1 MSNRSSHFANRFQTL
16 PSALAAVSGSRRL
29 LALAAVL
36 ALLALTLQPT
46 AAQAQTAQ
54 DPTELWSDTMTV
66 GSYMVSTLTFFGW
79 NDEGTFTG
87 SALSD
92 QDFDYG
98 NHTYNLR
105 TIQLE
110 SGVLTIRFNDTG
122 LGDVTNQAT
131 RDKLTFHVATTVF
144 NLGNG
149 SLTHSSNGVFWSNS
163 GLTWTA
169 GDTVELKITTTDP
182 GAPTLTAT
190 PGPEKVTLNWTPPTT
205 SGGSAITGY
214 EYRQRTGDDY
224 ADDAWTAIPNSASLT
239 SYDVTGL
246 TDGTP
251 YTFQLRA
258 HNSSGAGLYSNEV
271 TATPPGLAPCLV
283 VDGCFVVPPTW
294 DLLPSGL
301 TDGDEFRLLFVSSTI
316 RKANTSVIANY
327 NTFVQNAAASG
338 HSAIQ
343 AYSSHFRAVGSTSG
357 TDARDNTATTYT
369 SSDKGVR
376 IYWLNGSKVVDDYED
391 FYDGGWDDAANAKDE
406 SGNNRTISTDDTRP
420 WTGSNHNGTEA
431 MHLGNSRALGQST
444 VRVGI
449 PPGDPLSSNTVYSN
463 SETRPLY
470 ALSPVFQVLDTP
482 PALESATVLADG
494 TTLEFVLDEGF
505 DTNAYVGIRPDSGHF
520 TVTADGTSITFGET
534 GVKAD
539 EAVVLVFRTVQLKG
553 LSPAITF
560 GQDVTVSYTDPTT
573 GDDTTAVI
581 EDAAGN
587 DVASFTTGSGGV
599 PAVVNNVPPTPPG
612 PPQNVV
618 AEAFTGRV
626 TLDWDPPDSEGDAP
640 ITHYEYRRQRGTGS
654 FEDWT
659 LVEDRTNHTL
669 GDDGTSLVFRREN
682 IRNDETFTY
691 EVRAVNAGGP
701 GPALA
706 SNAIDLSPQ
715 STLRVEQAEVRVS
728 ESVGTVTVNAVLEVP
743 DGWGPYD
750 KNITVA
756 FTTNQASATVG
767 EDYLAFTRGVV
778 IRPEDYKE
786 VNGGWIATR
795 GAEITILGD
804 RLDEDDESLTLKL
817 TGSASTPNWVKR
829 PDSSNELTTVVIE
842 DDDHLMWSVTAEPDE
857 IGEQGGVSTVT
868 VRTNN
873 VEFTADQTITLTLGG
888 ESTAATLGTD
898 FTVTDSNGAA
908 LASPYAITLA
918 QGEVAVAALVIT
930 ALADTVEDDDE
941 TVTITATLGAD
952 QIGETE
958 TLTISQLEPPGPPQ
972 NVVAEAFTGR
982 VTLDWDPPASEGDAP
997 ITHYEYR
1004 RQRGT
1009 GTPSGTGRWWRTLVS
1024 ITGWVTT
1031 APASHSATN
1040 T

>member
-1 MSNRSSHFANRFQTL
+1 M
-16 PSALAAVSGSRRL
+16 
-29 LALAAVL
+29 
-36 ALLALTLQPT
+36 
-46 AAQAQTAQ
+46 
-54 DPTELWSDTMTV
+54 
-66 GSYMVSTLTFFGW
+66 
-79 NDEGTFTG
+79 
-87 SALSD
+87 
-92 QDFDYG
+92 
-98 NHTYNLR
+98 
-105 TIQLE
+105 
-110 SGVLTIRFNDTG
+110 
-122 LGDVTNQAT
+122 
-131 RDKLTFHVATTVF
+131 
-144 NLGNG
+144 
-149 SLTHSSNGVFWSNS
+149 
-163 GLTWTA
+163 
-169 GDTVELKITTTDP
+169 
-182 GAPTLTAT
+182 
-190 PGPEKVTLNWTPPTT
+190 
-205 SGGSAITGY
+205 
-214 EYRQRTGDDY
+214 
-224 ADDAWTAIPNSASLT
+224 
-239 SYDVTGL
+239 
-246 TDGTP
+246 
-251 YTFQLRA
+251 
-258 HNSSGAGLYSNEV
+258 
-271 TATPPGLAPCLV
+271 
-283 VDGCFVVPPTW
+283 VPPTW

-463 SETRPLY
+463 SDTRPLY

-482 PALESATVLADG
+482 PALESATVLEDG
-494 TTLEFVLDEGF
+494 TIIELVFDEPY
-505 DTNAYVGIRPDSGHF
+505 NAASTQTFLTIPFSVTAAGS
-520 TVTADGTSITFGET
+520 TVTIGDLSVVRDADL
-534 GVKAD
+534 KY
-539 EAVVLVFRTVQLKG
+539 RTMQIKE
-553 LSPAITF
+553 LSPAIEF
-560 GQDVTVSYTDPTT
+560 GQNVIVTYTDPTT

-587 DVASFTTGSGGV
+587 DVASFTTGSGGI
-599 PAVVNNVPPTPPG
+599 PAVVNNVPPAPPG

-640 ITHYEYRRQRGTGS
+640 ITHYEYRRQRGTGN
-654 FEDWT
+654 FGDWT

-750 KNITVA
+750 KNITVG
-756 FTTNQASATVG
+756 FNTNQASATVG

-873 VEFTADQTITLTLGG
+873 VEFTADQTITLTLGA

-930 ALADTVEDDDE
+930 ALRRHR
-941 TVTITATLGAD
+941 G
-952 QIGETE
+952 
-958 TLTISQLEPPGPPQ
+958 
-972 NVVAEAFTGR
+972 GR
-982 VTLDWDPPASEGDAP
+982 RRDRHHHGHARRQPDRGDGDA
-997 ITHYEYR
+997 HH
-1004 RQRGT
+1004 Q
-1009 GTPSGTGRWWRTLVS
+1009 
-1024 ITGWVTT
+1024 
-1031 APASHSATN
+1031 PA
-1040 T
+1040 